1 MPRTL
6 ALLLCAAFVVFLLR
20 QNRKQAKAVSR
31 ALWIPTVWMLLVT
44 IKPLSNWIDG
54 DGSDADESLLNRVVL
69 GGILCFGLLLLAKRC
84 LGTKY
89 KLDWHLLKANV
100 WLVLLVAYALV
111 SIAWSETEYVS
122 LKRWAREELLPVV
135 MACVVLTERDA
146 REAVQAVLRR
156 TIYILIP
163 ASLLLVKYF
172 PQYGVV
178 YGRWDGEL
186 MWIGVATQKNGLGR
200 LCFIAIFFLVWTLIK
215 RWRKREVAG
224 GRYQP
229 HAEVLLLAMAI
240 WLLSGGG
247 MSTYSATGV
256 AALAAGLVMLLTLVF
271 LRQGLLRPVTWAWV
285 LVMVLV
291 FAYGAVLPFV
301 TAGGSLGNIF
311 ADVLGRDQTLT
322 GRTSLW
328 AVLVPLFERHPT
340 IGYGFGA
347 FWTPDVSA
355 LASGVK
361 EAHNGY
367 LSVLLDLGVVGLA
380 FTAMFLLSVA
390 RKSQKALARDPD
402 WGIFCLCFLLM
413 TLVHNVSESS
423 LESLER
429 PLPATLLLLSCV
441 VQARSY
447 QKSDR
452 AAPAVTTAS
461 KQSMTG
467 RKPELHQNLARKSP
481 GDRSYVRSGSG
492 NQHSSI
498 VSVHAEPARRFRP

>member
-1 MPRTL
+1 
-6 ALLLCAAFVVFLLR
+6 
-20 QNRKQAKAVSR
+20 
-31 ALWIPTVWMLLVT
+31 
-44 IKPLSNWIDG
+44 
-54 DGSDADESLLNRVVL
+54 
-69 GGILCFGLLLLAKRC
+69 
-84 LGTKY
+84 
-89 KLDWHLLKANV
+89 
-100 WLVLLVAYALV
+100 
-111 SIAWSETEYVS
+111 
-122 LKRWAREELLPVV
+122 
-135 MACVVLTERDA
+135 
-146 REAVQAVLRR
+146 
-156 TIYILIP
+156 
-163 ASLLLVKYF
+163 
-172 PQYGVV
+172 
-178 YGRWDGEL
+178 
-186 MWIGVATQKNGLGR
+186 
-200 LCFIAIFFLVWTLIK
+200 
-215 RWRKREVAG
+215 
-224 GRYQP
+224 
-229 HAEVLLLAMAI
+229 
-240 WLLSGGG
+240 